1 MMAATGP
8 ALEATPLR
16 TARPQ
21 RRPARRRKHRTPLGV
36 VLAIIRYTI
45 LIGGAIICLVPFL
58 WMVSASFQHEGDIFS
73 WPVHW
78 VPKNP
83 TTNNYTTFFGSGGHI
98 ATWLLNSTF
107 VAVLTT
113 VLQLFLDS
121 LMAYA
126 FAKRK
131 FPGRK
136 WLFGLFL
143 ATLLV
148 PGQVTTIP
156 NYLILKHIPFFGG
169 NNGLGSGG
177 HGWLDS
183 YSGLIIPALVSAFGI
198 FLIRQY
204 MVSIPDELLDAAR
217 VEGASEFRI
226 YWSIVLPLCRPVLAA
241 NAIFTFGYFW
251 NDFYW
256 PLIVMSSPDHYT
268 LPLGLALFVGAHK
281 TAWTLL
287 MAGSVIATI
296 PVLVVF
302 LIFQRHFV
310 SGISLTGM
318 K

>member
-1 MMAATGP
+1 MLSRAAASP
-8 ALEATPLR
+8 HSASRA
-16 TARPQ
+16 AH
-21 RRPARRRKHRTPLGV
+21 RRKPVSALGV
-36 VLAIIRYTI
+36 VLLIIRYVI
-45 LIGGAIICLVPFL
+45 LIAGAIVCLAPFA

-73 WPVHW
+73 WPIHW
-78 VPKNP
+78 IPKNP
-83 TTNNYTTFFGSGGHI
+83 TIQNYTSFFGSGGHI
-98 ATWLLNSTF
+98 GTWLFNSTL
-107 VAVLTT
+107 VAVVTT

-126 FAKRK
+126 FAKRR
-131 FPGRK
+131 FPGRS

-148 PGQVTTIP
+148 PGQMTTIP

-169 NNGLGSGG
+169 NNALGSGG

-183 YSGLIIPALVSAFGI
+183 YAGLIVPAVVSAFGI
-198 FLIRQY
+198 FLIRQF

-226 YWSIVLPLCRPVLAA
+226 FWSIVLPLCKPVLAA
-241 NAIFTFGYFW
+241 NAIFTFGFFW

-256 PLIVMSSPDHYT
+256 PLIVMSSPQHYT
-268 LPLGLALFVGAHK
+268 LSLGLALFVGAHQ

-296 PVLVVF
+296 PVLIVF
-302 LIFQRHFV
+302 LIFQRYFV
-310 SGISLTGM
+310 SGISMTGM

>member
-1 MMAATGP
+1 MTVTEPRQIAA
-8 ALEATPLR
+8 
-16 TARPQ
+16 ARPGPPP
-21 RRPARRRKHRTPLGV
+21 PARRHKRISPAEV
-36 VLAIIRYTI
+36 VLLVVRYVI
-45 LIGGAIICLVPFL
+45 LVAGAIICIVPFF

-73 WPVHW
+73 WPIQW
-78 VPKNP
+78 IPKHP
-83 TTNNYTTFFGSGGHI
+83 TLGNYRSFFGSGGHI
-98 ATWLLNSTF
+98 GVWLANTTL
-107 VAVLTT
+107 VAVVTT
-113 VLQLFLDS
+113 VAQLFLDS

-126 FAKRK
+126 FAKRR

-136 WLFGLFL
+136 WIFALFL

-148 PGQVTTIP
+148 PGQMTIIP
-156 NYLILKHIPFFGG
+156 NYLILKHIPFAGG
-169 NNGLGSGG
+169 NDALGQGG

-183 YSGLIIPALVSAFGI
+183 YAGLIVPAVVSAFGI

-217 VEGASEFRI
+217 VEGASDFRI
-226 YWSIVLPLCRPVLAA
+226 FWTIVMPLCKPVLAA
-241 NAIFTFGYFW
+241 SAIFTFGYFW

-256 PLIVMSSPDHYT
+256 PLIVMSSPQHYT
-268 LPLGLALFVGAHK
+268 LSLGLALFIGAHK

-302 LIFQRHFV
+302 LIFQRYFV
-310 SGISLTGM
+310 SGIAMTGI